1 VILRRA
7 SSYQRRRPAP
17 ASASASP
24 QSAPVAELQ
33 RRWYAESGQPARRL
47 LVESFILL
55 DPWLAAC
62 TRSVPFWTIFSTRPS
77 VQGLQRSLSATAPYL
92 EIVAASF
99 AHGVASIGVARP
111 EHWCALFRHAQHGGR
126 LLGTRPQAFPEDFA
140 VFARFHRELEA
151 IPELYLPP
159 PSLPL
164 ERALATNR
172 SLQAQPVPAAL
183 VR

>member
-1 VILRRA
+1 MRRA
-7 SSYQRRRPAP
+7 SPYQRRRPAP
-17 ASASASP
+17 ASASAAP

-55 DPWLAAC
+55 DPWLAVR
-62 TRSVPFWTIFSTRPS
+62 TRSVPFWTTFSTRPS
-77 VQGLQRSLSATAPYL
+77 LEALQRYLSATAPYP
-92 EIVAASF
+92 EIVAALF

-111 EHWCALFRHAQHGGR
+111 EHWCALFRHAEHGGR

-151 IPELYLPP
+151 IPERYPP
-159 PSLPL
+159 PPPLPL
-164 ERALATNR
+164 DRALATIR
-172 SLQAQPVPAAL
+172 SLQARPAPAAL
-183 VR
+183 AR